1 LGLRIPWAGRCGTL
15 VGDAVAAAAGLAH
28 SLAVEVGEVVVVLL
42 VKVNHLP
49 TRVLDAASDTGGG
62 FRLVGRGARV
72 R

>member
-1 LGLRIPWAGRCGTL
+1 LGLGIPRPGWCGRL
-15 VGDAVAAAAGLAH
+15 VGDAVAAGAALAH
-28 SLAVEVGEVVVVLL
+28 SLAVEVGKVVVVLL

-62 FRLVGRGARV
+62 FGLVGGGARV